1 MKYPSGFALVGF
13 ALACGAVLPQS
24 LRAGGIELHEIGT
37 PDVGVAS
44 AGYAARAQ
52 DASTLFKNPAGMSL
66 LPGSQFQAGAQLT
79 YGSVQFSHTSASP
92 FLGSDNSGNAIGALP
107 GAGLFFTHQLSDRFA
122 VGFGTFSYFGLAASY
137 DNNWVGR
144 YYIQQGRS
152 EERR

>member
-79 YGSVQFSHTSASP
+79 YGNVAFSPDGSTATSTARWPSIP
-92 FLGSDNSGNAIGALP
+92 FAPPAT
-107 GAGLFFTHQLSDRFA
+107 AR
-122 VGFGTFSYFGLAASY
+122 
-137 DNNWVGR
+137 
-144 YYIQQGRS
+144 
-152 EERR
+152 